1 LPELQL
7 TASEERRDDAN
18 RINLAGDGK
27 KMENGIAKL
36 VLTVVE
42 VLRQVL
48 EKQAL
53 RRVESGS
60 LTAEETERLG
70 LALMQIKSKLTEM
83 SGEFGVKPQELSTEL
98 AALLRSGNREL
109 DETSLVDLIDRLLQK
124 GVVIAGQVKIAV
136 ADIDLVGVD
145 LFATLYPIYGKKLS
159 KSVG

>member
-1 LPELQL
+1 MQL
-7 TASEERRDDAN
+7 TTSEERPDDAN

-83 SGEFGVKPQELSTEL
+83 SGEFGVKPQELTTEL
-98 AALLRSGNREL
+98 AALLRSGNRAL

>member
-1 LPELQL
+1 LQL
-7 TASEERRDDAN
+7 TASEERPDDAN

-83 SGEFGVKPQELSTEL
+83 SGEFGVKPQELNTEL

-159 KSVG
+159 KSGG

>member
-1 LPELQL
+1 MQL

-159 KSVG
+159 KSMG

>member
-1 LPELQL
+1 MQL
-7 TASEERRDDAN
+7 TTSEERPDDAN